1 MQLAPARRELVC
13 NYADGFRLHLLEPKR
28 LRGAGIDAAASLR
41 TMRLPPGT
49 PRMLPAS
56 SSPTLLRPGSAPP
69 PRTPQLYSHTVPIS
83 FYHTNRAQRP
93 STSRLRP
100 GTARPVAELR
110 AAIARAAVY
119 KRAFPPLTFLPPSP
133 RASTPPLQRELQYA
147 EEPPP
152 LPQFIG
158 EAPRVLSAAPAPA
171 LDIDLASISLVRSA
185 LSRAAAMAL
194 PTPEPPVDRKNAA
207 AAHFIR

>member
-1 MQLAPARRELVC
+1 MAW
-13 NYADGFRLHLLEPKR
+13 
-28 LRGAGIDAAASLR
+28 
-41 TMRLPPGT
+41 
-49 PRMLPAS
+49 
-56 SSPTLLRPGSAPP
+56 
-69 PRTPQLYSHTVPIS
+69 S
-83 FYHTNRAQRP
+83 FLKRP

-119 KRAFPPLTFLPPSP
+119 KRAFPPLTFSPASP

-147 EEPPP
+147 EPPP
-152 LPQFIG
+152 LPQFVG
-158 EAPRVLSAAPAPA
+158 EPPAPHVVSAAPAPA
-171 LDIDLASISLVRSA
+171 LDIELASISLVRSA

>member
-1 MQLAPARRELVC
+1 MSCGCE
-13 NYADGFRLHLLEPKR
+13 EPTR
-28 LRGAGIDAAASLR
+28 LRGAAIDAAASLR

-49 PRMLPAS
+49 PRMLPAA
-56 SSPTLLRPGSAPP
+56 SSPTLMRPGSAPP
-69 PRTPQLYSHTVPIS
+69 PRTPQLYAHTVPIS
-83 FYHTNRAQRP
+83 YYHTSRAQRP

-119 KRAFPPLTFLPPSP
+119 KRAFPPLTFSPASP

-147 EEPPP
+147 EPPP
-152 LPQFIG
+152 LPQFVG
-158 EAPRVLSAAPAPA
+158 EPPAPHVVSAAPVQA
-171 LDIDLASISLVRSA
+171 LDIELASISLVRSA
-185 LSRAAAMAL
+185 LTRAAAMAFV